1 MAPIKG
7 HGGWHLYPARSQNRI
22 TPLGE
27 VEEAFA
33 ATLTPGD
40 TFLIGGQVVRFEGL
54 RELVV
59 EVSKRAS
66 KEPKIAVFGGTK
78 FATSTQL
85 SERILHKFE
94 TGDFRGLPDYTTDW
108 LELQK
113 TMSVLPQRQS
123 LLIETFPRHDRHH
136 LCVFGFAGRNAQ
148 QTCNTNLGVGP
159 CARSGDIIRPAKTGR
174 WV

>member
-1 MAPIKG
+1 MNAGTIQDTDTLKVRMQRRR
-7 HGGWHLYPARSQNRI
+7 GGA
-22 TPLGE
+22 PLGE

-59 EVSKRAS
+59 EVSKRAN

-94 TGDFRGLPDYTTDW
+94 T
-108 LELQK
+108 
-113 TMSVLPQRQS
+113 V
-123 LLIETFPRHDRHH
+123 I
-136 LCVFGFAGRNAQ
+136 FAACQITRPTGWN
-148 QTCNTNLGVGP
+148 CKKP
-159 CARSGDIIRPAKTGR
+159 CPCCHNVSHC
-174 WV
+174 